1 MSLYLHGPK
10 FLEAMER
17 AEERDPNGSI
27 LPPHGHLRGFARP
40 RLAEATFT
48 EHLHPRDRLGKWI
61 RSLGLPAAYE
71 VGGAVRDDLLGKNPK
86 DIDFMVMAAPEEI
99 KAAVEKAGGIAD
111 ELVVRDRLVGV
122 RAHMPGVTPP
132 EGVEIAPPR
141 IEVSTGPGR
150 HDFQIVPHPYV
161 TGEASAA
168 RYADEPVTG
177 HLTPVGNPLVDDA
190 RRRDFTV
197 NALYRDG
204 DGNVVD
210 PTGMGADDLQRG
222 VLRTTHPDS
231 FRDDPLRILR
241 GARFASQHGLEP
253 SDETFRQMT
262 EHADAMTALTQKGT
276 SGTVLTEMDKLLAGD
291 HPGKGLR
298 LLRDTG
304 GLGVLFPELADMVG
318 YDQMSPWHDLSLDEH
333 TIRVV
338 EEVAK
343 QGGSLD
349 GRWAA
354 LLHDM
359 GKPDVAFQR
368 DGPDDKRRYY
378 AAPENGMVNHEDAG
392 VDRARILLN
401 RINMPGDRKDHI
413 LTIIREHML
422 RDADKPTPVR
432 ARRLRSRLSDAVIH
446 DLIIQ
451 RRADQR
457 SKSEDDDPLPTPQV
471 DKLEALLDAEAAAGA
486 PRSLSDLAINGRDLI
501 GLGAT
506 GPQVGEILNALLTEV
521 VNQPNVNRHEW
532 LIARAA
538 KMLRKTHG

>member
-10 FLEAMER
+10 FLEAMAR
-17 AEERDPNGSI
+17 AEARDPNGPI
-27 LPPHGHLRGFARP
+27 LPETTDSPGLLR
-40 RLAEATFT
+40 EAAFDAN
-48 EHLHPRDRLGKWI
+48 LHPRNRLGKWI

-71 VGGAVRDDLLGKNPK
+71 VGGAVRDDLLGKDPK
-86 DIDFMVMAAPEEI
+86 DIDYMVMASPEEI
-99 KAAVEKAGGIAD
+99 RDAVVKAGGTAD

-141 IEVSTGPGR
+141 IEQSTGAGR
-150 HDFQIVPHPYV
+150 HDFKIVPHPGLGTEHDLQQDV
-161 TGEASAA
+161 MLAA
-168 RYADEPVTG
+168 
-177 HLTPVGNPLVDDA
+177 DA
-190 RRRDFTV
+190 LRRDFTV

-222 VLRTTHPDS
+222 LLRTTHADS

-241 GARFASQHGLEP
+241 GARFASQHGLTP
-253 SDETFRQMT
+253 SHDTLRQMT
-262 EHADAMTALTQKGT
+262 EHADAMTALTQKGV

-291 HPGKGLR
+291 DPGKGLR

-304 GLGVLFPELADMVG
+304 ALGVLLPELADMVG
-318 YDQMSPWHDLSLDEH
+318 YNQMSPWHDLSLDEH

-343 QGGSLD
+343 QHGSID